1 MVLNRLASD
10 SEDSSDDD
18 AQISTAAA
26 GLTGFAT
33 IRNVASVLKT
43 STVQQPAPKQDSQRS
58 ISSRYQ
64 AYDDAADDEDDNR
77 ASQCSARRAP
87 ARPCSSAAGVKRSN
101 SKRSSQRSLH
111 SLDSDSDSDTD
122 DADSSTAWPTAA
134 SSQRSSSAAAA
145 AASSS
150 TTTAQGSAAEATADH
165 AAAAAAAC
173 NTAAG
178 SAAEHEEEE
187 ELDIA
192 VHNVSATPDG
202 VELMPFQPEFRH
214 LGRYEPLQLEGG
226 GQLNAAAARYLMP
239 HQRTALHFAWSLLQN
254 RKGGILVSFA
264 DTRLH
269 CMHAAVVL
277 GGAELVIQ

>member
-87 ARPCSSAAGVKRSN
+87 ARPSSSAVGVKRSS

-122 DADSSTAWPTAA
+122 DADSSIAWPTAA
-134 SSQRSSSAAAA
+134 STQRSSSAARAA
-145 AASSS
+145 TASSS
-150 TTTAQGSAAEATADH
+150 TVTSGTAVEAAADGAAATV
-165 AAAAAAAC
+165 AAAAAAA
-173 NTAAG
+173 G
-178 SAAEHEEEE
+178 STEGHEEEE

-202 VELMPFQPEFRH
+202 VELMPFQPEFRY
-214 LGRYEPLQLEGG
+214 LGRCEPLQLEGG
-226 GQLNAAAARYLMP
+226 
-239 HQRTALHFAWSLLQN
+239 
-254 RKGGILVSFA
+254 
-264 DTRLH
+264 
-269 CMHAAVVL
+269 
-277 GGAELVIQ
+277 